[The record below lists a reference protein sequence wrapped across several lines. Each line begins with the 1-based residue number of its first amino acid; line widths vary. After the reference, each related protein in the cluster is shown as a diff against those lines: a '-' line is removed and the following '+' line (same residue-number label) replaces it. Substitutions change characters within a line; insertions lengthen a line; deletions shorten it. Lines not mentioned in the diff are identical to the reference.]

1 MKWPAG
7 LARRILDSFS
17 IPERV
22 LWKLG
27 RRAESLEHLR
37 EAIRLKPDYWE
48 AHYRL
53 GDELAAADDLTGAT
67 GEFEQV
73 LRLNPGHI
81 KAHLNL
87 GVALYKLGRFQ
98 EAAQRFDET
107 LRLEPS
113 NPIALDFKRKAERPG
128 QR

>member
-1 MKWPAG
+1 M
-7 LARRILDSFS
+7 
-17 IPERV
+17 
-22 LWKLG
+22 G
-27 RRAESLEHLR
+27 RGAESLEHLR

-53 GDELAAADDLTGAT
+53 GDELAAADDLTGAA

-73 LRLNPGHI
+73 LRLNAGYI
-81 KAHLNL
+81 KAHVNL

-98 EAAQRFDET
+98 EAAQRFDDV
-107 LRLEPS
+107 LQLDPS

-128 QR
+128 QK